1 VRGRLALAGDT
12 RMSFS
17 DWLDAIYASV
27 ADAPH
32 DLLERLEDSLV
43 INAALADPVGAR
55 ATWGL
60 LPEHQ
65 IHTPLERVRPE

>member
-1 VRGRLALAGDT
+1 
-12 RMSFS
+12 MSFS
-17 DWLDAIYASV
+17 AWLDAVYASV
-27 ADAPH
+27 ATAPH
-32 DLLERLEDSLV
+32 DVLEKLEDQLV

-55 ATWGL
+55 ETWGL

>member
-1 VRGRLALAGDT
+1 MALAGNT

-17 DWLDAIYASV
+17 TWLDAIYASV
-27 ADAPH
+27 ASAPH
-32 DLLERLEDSLV
+32 DVLEKLEDQLV

-55 ATWGL
+55 ESWGL

-65 IHTPLERVRPE
+65 IHTPLEQVRLE